1 MKTSR
6 RASFYSSSSTTVTYT
21 FHNDRSTPPP
31 KPNSTEIPIQF
42 SPKTAQ
48 SRSQSNSATKIQSA
62 YRAHAIRTLYK
73 KISAV
78 SSEADHLQRLIQRQE
93 TVDAIRSN
101 EREKLRM
108 NEALMGLLLKLDSV
122 PGFNPTVR
130 EARRKVSRRIV
141 ALQEILDAVSEA
153 KTVYDDDCYEYGF
166 VRSWDDVVAKM
177 EEEVCRERGGDEMER
192 FCAEHLGFRCLQRF
206 LSGP

>member
-1 MKTSR
+1 M
-6 RASFYSSSSTTVTYT
+6 
-21 FHNDRSTPPP
+21 D
-31 KPNSTEIPIQF
+31 
-42 SPKTAQ
+42 
-48 SRSQSNSATKIQSA
+48 
-62 YRAHAIRTLYK
+62 
-73 KISAV
+73 AV
-78 SSEADHLQRLIQRQE
+78 C
-93 TVDAIRSN
+93 SN

>member
-1 MKTSR
+1 MWDPRTNITKIKKLGCFFCLRT
-6 RASFYSSSSTTVTYT
+6 
-21 FHNDRSTPPP
+21 
-31 KPNSTEIPIQF
+31 
-42 SPKTAQ
+42 

-78 SSEADHLQRLIQRQE
+78 SFEADHLQRLIQRQE

-122 PGFNPTVR
+122 PGVNPTVR